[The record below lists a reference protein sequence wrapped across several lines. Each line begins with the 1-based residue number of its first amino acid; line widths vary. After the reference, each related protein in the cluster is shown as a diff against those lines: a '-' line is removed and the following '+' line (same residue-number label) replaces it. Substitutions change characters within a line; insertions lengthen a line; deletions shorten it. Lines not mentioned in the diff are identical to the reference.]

1 MSESKVSKM
10 GLGTFIGLTM
20 ALCATVRSI
29 PTLAA
34 VGWTL
39 IFYSI
44 FAVLFFAG
52 PISMVSGE
60 LSTMLPQ
67 EGGPQLWV
75 KTALGSKWGFVV
87 AWLLWVQM
95 FPGMVMVASTLGPL
109 LGNTFGNVELGNN
122 HWFVLACILVI
133 YWVITLLNLKFDM
146 AKVGGNIGVWL
157 GVYIPV
163 VIMFVLGLLAAF
175 KVGLVSNGY
184 LGAFSWS
191 KAFPDLEHVESLKYL
206 AGITFIF
213 VGIEMSSVY
222 MPRLKDATKN
232 YTKGVFIALIGL
244 VLLNVINAMLVANV
258 VPNGKME
265 LANIT
270 QPILIDCQILGLPE
284 VIGNIFS
291 FMVFIGVLLQL
302 SAWVTGPSKTIIQ
315 VAREGFLPPKFGF
328 HKENKYGVSKNVVLT
343 QSIVISLFALLY
355 GVMDDVSAVFL
366 TLTNATTVIYC
377 IVYVLIAISLLE
389 MRKEHP
395 ELNRPYRIGKSG
407 NFFAWVVSCMLIF
420 SIVVV
425 VFATLG
431 TATMGDA
438 LLVTAIAVVMFVIPL
453 IINHFKKDSWNTAVE
468 ASLEENLD
476 EYSDQVTH
484 SH

>member
-1 MSESKVSKM
+1 M

-133 YWVITLLNLKFDM
+133 YWIITLLNLKFDM

-389 MRKEHP
+389 MRKKHP

-407 NFFAWVVSCMLIF
+407 NFFAWVISCMLIF

-431 TATMGDA
+431 TATMSDA

-476 EYSDQVTH
+476 EYSDQVTN